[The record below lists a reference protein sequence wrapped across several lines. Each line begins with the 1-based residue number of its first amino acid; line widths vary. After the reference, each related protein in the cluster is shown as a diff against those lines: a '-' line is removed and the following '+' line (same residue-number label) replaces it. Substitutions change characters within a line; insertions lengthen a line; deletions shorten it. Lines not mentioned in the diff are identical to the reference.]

1 MLRARIVV
9 LPLLASLVSVLAWSQ
24 PSGKRH
30 RSSPTAVGGTY
41 SIAFNLNIES
51 ALPANS
57 TIVCKV
63 QIAPASSLVSI
74 LSAQAAPAE
83 SASAIAAVTGSTA
96 TCAVEIP
103 FSWSIERTRSGVL
116 LSYEID
122 ALNASG
128 SLPAVVRTS
137 ALQGVPESY
146 PSSEEPSALSFNVT
160 F

>member
-1 MLRARIVV
+1 MHRARIAV
-9 LPLLASLVSVLAWSQ
+9 LLFLTSLVSVCAWSQ

-30 RSSPTAVGGTY
+30 GSSPTAVGGTY
-41 SIAFNLNIES
+41 SITFNLNIES
-51 ALPANS
+51 TLPANS
-57 TIVCKV
+57 TIVCKA
-63 QIAPASSLVSI
+63 QIAPSSSLASI
-74 LSAQAAPAE
+74 LSAQAAPTE
-83 SASAIAAVTGSTA
+83 SASGIAVVTGSTA

-103 FSWSIERTRSGVL
+103 FAWSVESTRNGVS
-116 LSYEID
+116 LSYEMN

-146 PSSEEPSALSFNVT
+146 PGSGETSTLSFNVT